1 MIGTTT
7 DLYSEIFR
15 NLFLGGTDD
24 ADTVLDTKR
33 KRNPSITKSDFDTV
47 ITAYAWANP
56 CGWGVKEIRTT
67 FYDGDMTDIDFDS
80 IYQAV
85 EIAYADWRKGLRV
98 LLRCQMGANRSGLL
112 MTLTL
117 RKAGYSSKEAIALLR
132 EKRSS
137 WVLGNRD
144 FETFLLDLD
153 DKRTDNTK
161 ETEGDLKSA
170 EPSE

>member
-1 MIGTTT
+1 MNGTTT
-7 DLYSEIFR
+7 DLHSEILR

-24 ADTVLDTKR
+24 ADTVLNIKR
-33 KRNPSITKSDFDTV
+33 QKDPFITKKDFDTV

-85 EIAYADWRKGLRV
+85 EIAYADWQNGLRV

-117 RKAGYSSKEAIALLR
+117 RKAGYSSKDAIALLR

-137 WVLGNRD
+137 WVLCNPD
-144 FETFLLDLD
+144 FEKWLLILD
-153 DKRTDNTK
+153 ESR
-161 ETEGDLKSA
+161 ETVMAK
-170 EPSE
+170 